1 MVRDPLSVDAIAAQQ
16 DTPARHSFFER
27 VTKRT
32 TPCQLVMMHNHY
44 DLSPVMNQ
52 AAPPLTMLSARCD
65 RRRIRR
71 AQQKSRVRAAAFS
84 NG

>member
-16 DTPARHSFFER
+16 DTPARRSFFER

-44 DLSPVMNQ
+44 DLSPVMDQ
-52 AAPPLTMLSARCD
+52 AAPPLTILSARCD
-65 RRRIRR
+65 RRRASVTRN
-71 AQQKSRVRAAAFS
+71 KKAACKARLF
-84 NG
+84 